1 MFKKRRE
8 RKLAELHQELGGA
21 LRDPDVAVRAKAA
34 VAAAEGAELE
44 WALRELAGAV
54 AREPW
59 TDDFHETV
67 VDGFCAALRR
77 DDGVRR
83 RVEGIVAAHLDDPE
97 GFLRAWTRFVE
108 ELGGPP
114 ALREVGEDMQDD
126 MRERL
131 AYLRGQGWT
140 PQGLD
145 GVGRPGDFQRDLA
158 FDFAVMLASLVVRR
172 NEPLG
177 AEDAERLRERAR
189 DVFAEA
195 LPLAPGSEE
204 RTDILVA
211 LARSA
216 DGESWSE
223 RAQVGL
229 LIDEALDLCADDDS
243 DRSTLGV
250 ETLSDLLLFNDT
262 LRYGPV
268 RRALDRLGAG
278 QPGPRVL
285 AEVLRCYDEL
295 QMHKPLD
302 EPPYSLFLEAL
313 RHPDADVRRAAADG
327 LNPMAAGSSVEGEA
341 VEGLV
346 RLLDHDGETVVRV
359 AAAQALAGLDC
370 AEERHVG
377 AVTDALQRHADSPV
391 PALRAVSFRDALARH
406 IPDAYARLLHE
417 LESPD
422 VHWAFVAGCLFAAL
436 DDGFRVPDDLRPRVL
451 ERLERLEADGWADRC
466 AVPDGYPDPDD
477 LAEMLSQLMERL
489 RAGTN

>member
-8 RKLAELHQELGGA
+8 RRPAELHQELGVA
-21 LRDPDVAVRAKAA
+21 LRDPDVTVRAKAA
-34 VAAAEGAELE
+34 LAAAEGAELE
-44 WALRELAGAV
+44 WALRELAAAV

-77 DDGVRR
+77 DAGVRQ
-83 RVEGIVAAHLDDPE
+83 RVEGIVAGHLDDPE
-97 GFLRAWTRFVE
+97 GFLRAWTGFVE

-114 ALREVGEDMQDD
+114 VLREVGEDIQDD

-131 AYLRGQGWT
+131 TYLRGQGWT

-145 GVGRPGDFQRDLA
+145 GVGRPGDFHRDLA

-177 AEDAERLRERAR
+177 AEDADRLRGRAQSLL
-189 DVFAEA
+189 AEA
-195 LPLAPGSEE
+195 LPLAPGSKE
-204 RTDILVA
+204 RTDIVGG
-211 LARSA
+211 LARAA

-229 LIDEALDLCADDDS
+229 LIDEALGLCADRDP

-250 ETLSDLLLFNDT
+250 DLLSDLLLFNDT

-268 RRALDRLGAG
+268 RRALDRLAG
-278 QPGPRVL
+278 GRPGPRVL

-302 EPPYSLFLEAL
+302 EPPYALFLEAL
-313 RHPDADVRRAAADG
+313 RHPDADVRGAAADG
-327 LNPMAAGSSVEGEA
+327 LNPMAAGSPVEGEA

-346 RLLDHDGETVVRV
+346 GLLDHDEETVVRV
-359 AAAQALAGLDC
+359 AAARALAGLDC
-370 AEERHVG
+370 AEERNAG
-377 AVTDALQRHADSPV
+377 AVTDALQRHADSSV
-391 PALRAVSFRDALARH
+391 PALRAVSFRDALARN
-406 IPDAYARLLHE
+406 IPDAYDRLLHE
-417 LESPD
+417 LASPD
-422 VHWAFVAGCLFAAL
+422 AHWGFVAACLFAAV
-436 DDGFRVPDDLRPRVL
+436 DDGFRLPDDIRPRVL
-451 ERLERLEADGWADRC
+451 ERLERLEASGWTDRC
-466 AVPDGYPDPDD
+466 AEPDGCPDPDD
-477 LAEMLSQLMERL
+477 LAEMLSRL
-489 RAGTN
+489 REGLRADAN